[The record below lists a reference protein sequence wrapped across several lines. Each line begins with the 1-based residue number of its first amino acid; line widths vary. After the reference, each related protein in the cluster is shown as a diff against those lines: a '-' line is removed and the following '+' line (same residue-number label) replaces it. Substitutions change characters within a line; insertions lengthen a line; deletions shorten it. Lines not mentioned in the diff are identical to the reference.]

1 MTTETTQ
8 HSGALDEAKAQAFAE
23 RMLSNLNGAAVTLM
37 TSIGH
42 RVRLFDTLA
51 GMPPSTSDQIARA
64 ASLNERYVREWL
76 GAMVTGRV
84 IEYDPANQTYWLPAE
99 HAAVLTRAAIPN
111 NVATIAQFIPMLG
124 SVEEEIV
131 RSFVSGG
138 GVPYSFYPRFHE
150 VTAEATDMTTVF
162 GLLDSILP
170 LVPNAIDNLRRGIS
184 VLDVGCGRG
193 RALMLM
199 AEKFP
204 QSNFTGYDFSTEAI
218 TNANR
223 NANERGLSNVRYQVK
238 DVADTKESER
248 YELITAFDA
257 IHDQA
262 APRDVLKGI
271 ARALKPGGTFLMQD
285 IRASSHVA
293 KNMDH
298 PLGPFT
304 YTVSC
309 LHCMTVSLALG
320 GEGLGAAWGEEKALE
335 LLAEAGFNN
344 VDIRRLPHDNINNYY
359 IATRT

>member
-23 RMLSNLNGAAVTLM
+23 RMLSNLNGAAVVLM

-51 GMPPSTSDQIARA
+51 GMAPSTSDQIARA

-84 IEYDPANQTYWLPAE
+84 IEYDPANQTYWLPPE
-99 HAAVLTRAAIPN
+99 HGAVLTRAAIPN
-111 NVATIAQFIPMLG
+111 NVASIAQFIPMLG
-124 SVEEEIV
+124 SVEDEIV

-138 GVPYSFYPRFHE
+138 GVPYSSYPRFHE

-170 LVPNAIDNLRRGIS
+170 LVPNAIDNLGKGIS

-193 RALMLM
+193 RALMFM
-199 AEKFP
+199 AETFP

-223 NANERGLSNVRYQVK
+223 NGHEKGLSNVRFEVK
-238 DVADTKESER
+238 DVADTKESDQ

-285 IRASSHVA
+285 IRASSHVHE
-293 KNMDH
+293 NMDH

-304 YTVSC
+304 YTISC

-344 VDIRRLPHDNINNYY
+344 VDVRQLPHDIINNYY

>member
-8 HSGALDEAKAQAFAE
+8 HSGALDETKAQAFAE
-23 RMLSNLNGAAVTLM
+23 RMLSNLNGAAVVLM

-84 IEYDPANQTYWLPAE
+84 IEYDPENQTYWLPPE
-99 HAAVLTRAAIPN
+99 HAAMLTRAAIPN
-111 NVATIAQFIPMLG
+111 NIASIAQFVPMLG
-124 SVEEEIV
+124 SVEDEIV

-138 GVPYSFYPRFHE
+138 GVPYSSYPRFHE

-170 LVPNAIDNLRRGIS
+170 LVPNAIDNLRKGIS

-199 AEKFP
+199 AETFP
-204 QSNFTGYDFSTEAI
+204 QSNFMGYDFSTEAI
-218 TNANR
+218 TDANR
-223 NANERGLSNVRYQVK
+223 NANERGLSNVRFEVK

-285 IRASSHVA
+285 IRASSHLD

-320 GEGLGAAWGEEKALE
+320 GEGLGTAWGEEKALE

-344 VDIRRLPHDNINNYY
+344 VDVRQLQHDNINNYY

>member
-8 HSGALDEAKAQAFAE
+8 HSGTLDEAKAQAFAGQ
-23 RMLSNLNGAAVTLM
+23 MLSNLNGAAVALM

-111 NVATIAQFIPMLG
+111 NVASIAQFIPMLG
-124 SVEEEIV
+124 SVEDEIV

-138 GVPYSFYPRFHE
+138 GVPYSSYPRFHE

-170 LVPNAIDNLRRGIS
+170 LIPNAIDNLRKGIS

-223 NANERGLSNVRYQVK
+223 EANERGLSNVRFEVK
-238 DVADTKESER
+238 DVADTKEAER

-285 IRASSHVA
+285 IRASSHLD

-320 GEGLGAAWGEEKALE
+320 GEGLGTAWGEEKALE

-344 VDIRRLPHDNINNYY
+344 VDVRQLQHDIINNYY
-359 IATRT
+359 IAQR